1 MKRFGSWS
9 FFELKNIM
17 NQIFFFP
24 AICFPK
30 EGGEANTWKNN
41 WLQNQ
46 ELQKLKSRPVVWG
59 S

>member
-1 MKRFGSWS
+1 MI
-9 FFELKNIM
+9 FFWAKKKNIM
-17 NQIFFFP
+17 NQIFFSP
-24 AICFPK
+24 TICFPK

-41 WLQNQ
+41 WLQSQ